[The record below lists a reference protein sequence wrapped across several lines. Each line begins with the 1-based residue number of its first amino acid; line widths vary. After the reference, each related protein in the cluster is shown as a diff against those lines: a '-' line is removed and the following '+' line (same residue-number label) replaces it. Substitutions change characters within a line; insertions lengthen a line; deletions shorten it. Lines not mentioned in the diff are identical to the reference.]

1 LRLGA
6 KKRKQGQPRAAV
18 TARDGTAS
26 TLQRADQC
34 YTTGDLPTAAR
45 LYRDVLEREPSN
57 HKAVFMLG
65 MIEHQ
70 RNAHAAAREL
80 FERAVALNATAP
92 YSWHYLGR
100 TLQALGDHA
109 AALVHFKRARQ
120 LDPNL
125 LEAWLCE
132 GRLFRAVGALAQ
144 AESTYAAAAELHP
157 RAALP
162 VEHLGEL
169 ELSRGR
175 LEQAAEYFQR
185 AAELD
190 PQLIAPVVNLGVVHQ
205 RSGRLEQSG
214 ACYERAIQLDPSS
227 VVAHANLGWIENKR
241 GFLAAAEQHL
251 RRAVSLDP
259 NYAAAWIDLASVLH
273 ELGEVS
279 EAIGCY
285 RQALARAPNAANHSS
300 LIALMLYDVESSPRA
315 VLDEARRWAELY
327 APESA
332 KEPLDRPAL
341 ASALRLR
348 IGYVSPDFRQHSVAH
363 FSEPLITAH
372 DPSRFEVFCYSNSQA
387 RDDVAARIEA
397 RAQLRVIRDR
407 TDAEVAAQIRA
418 DGIHILVDL
427 AGHTADNRLALFGRR
442 PAPIQ
447 ATYVGY
453 PGTTGVSAIDY
464 RFTDALADP
473 EPSADAEYSEQLVRL
488 PGAFCCF
495 RPPDRAPRV
504 NALPA
509 LESGYITFGSL
520 NNYTK
525 LSASVF
531 ETWSRILGRIPDAR
545 LVLQSRPF
553 ADPAIRERVWS
564 RFAVLGV
571 SRERVDLHGAMP
583 VESHLALYNQIDI
596 GLDTFPWNGH
606 TTTLL
611 ALHMGVPV
619 VALTGDRFGGR
630 MGLSVLTNAG
640 LTDWIA
646 TDRDHYVELAVD
658 RARDRT
664 GLCQLRQQLRA
675 QLANSPLCDAA
686 AFAQGMEAAYE
697 ALWRECGQAR
707 NDA

>member
-1 LRLGA
+1 LGA
-6 KKRKQGQPRAAV
+6 KKRRQGQPRAAV
-18 TARDGTAS
+18 ATARARDGAAS

-70 RNAHAAAREL
+70 RSAHTAAREL
-80 FERAVALNATAP
+80 FERAIALNGTAP
-92 YSWHYLGR
+92 YAWHYLGR
-100 TLQALGDHA
+100 TLQAIGDNA
-109 AALVHFKRARQ
+109 AALVHFKRARE

-132 GRLFRAVGALAQ
+132 GRLFRAVGALAR
-144 AESTYAAAAELHP
+144 AESTYVAAAELHP

-162 VEHLGEL
+162 IEHLGEL

-175 LEQAAEYFQR
+175 LAEAAAYFER

-190 PQLIAPVVNLGVVHQ
+190 PTLVAPVINLGVVHQ

-214 ACYERAIQLDPSS
+214 TCYERAIQLDPSS
-227 VVAHANLGWIENKR
+227 AVAHANLGWIENKR
-241 GFLAAAEQHL
+241 GRLAAAEQLL

-259 NYAAAWIDLASVLH
+259 SYAPAWIDLASVLH
-273 ELGEVS
+273 ELGEVP

-285 RQALARAPNAANHSS
+285 RQALALAPNAAHHSS
-300 LIALMLYDVESSPRA
+300 LIALLLYDADSPPSA
-315 VLDEARRWAELY
+315 VLEEARRWAALY

-332 KEPLDRPAL
+332 REPHDVAAL
-341 ASALRLR
+341 AKFPRLR

-372 DPSRFEVFCYSNSQA
+372 DSARFEVFCYSNSHA
-387 RDDVAARIEA
+387 RDEVTERIETH
-397 RAQLRVIRDR
+397 AQLRVIRDR
-407 TDAEVAAQIRA
+407 SDVEVAAQIRA
-418 DGIHILVDL
+418 DGIQLLVDL
-427 AGHTADNRLALFGRR
+427 AGHTADNRLPLFGRR
-442 PAPIQ
+442 PAPVQ

-453 PGTTGVSAIDY
+453 PGTTGVSAIGY
-464 RFTDALADP
+464 RFTDGLADP
-473 EPSADAEYSEQLVRL
+473 EPNADAEYSEQLIRL

-495 RPPDRAPRV
+495 RPPDRAPLV

-509 LESGYITFGSL
+509 LERGYVTFGSL

-525 LSASVF
+525 LSAPVF
-531 ETWSRILGRIPDAR
+531 ETWARVLARVADAR

-553 ADPAIRERVWS
+553 ADPTIRERVWS
-564 RFAVLGV
+564 RFEALEV

-583 VESHLALYNQIDI
+583 VEAHLALYNQIDI

-619 VALTGDRFGGR
+619 VALAGDRFGGR
-630 MGLSVLTNAG
+630 MGLSVLTHAG
-640 LTDWIA
+640 LADWVA
-646 TDRDHYVELAVD
+646 ADRDQYVELAVE
-658 RARDRT
+658 RARDRAA
-664 GLCQLRQQLRA
+664 LCQLRQQLRA
-675 QLANSPLCDAA
+675 KLASSPLCDAA
-686 AFAQGMEAAYE
+686 AFARGMEAAYE
-697 ALWRECGQAR
+697 ALWRAR
-707 NDA
+707 VSS